1 VVVAAGDPSD
11 GSGMAPPGV
20 TRRSRWRRQARGLR
34 DERQGI
40 SFQAGEGG
48 GGGGR
53 RTRVGA
59 GSRRWIL
66 NFLRFLFGI
75 KVGCEFGPW
84 KLGMESTIQFHGLP
98 NGPAFGI
105 RFNSA

>member
-1 VVVAAGDPSD
+1 VAQWGRGRRRRRVDDSGAAWWWTLPPVVVAAEDPSD
-11 GSGMAPPGV
+11 GSGMAPPGA

-66 NFLRFLFGI
+66 RLSEIFVRN
-75 KVGCEFGPW
+75 
-84 KLGMESTIQFHGLP
+84 
-98 NGPAFGI
+98 
-105 RFNSA
+105 